1 MIIEKKNYCKVLA
14 KMLFDKDLVIFL
26 TDEVADA
33 AVADATLVASFIDI
47 SHYLYI
53 IQERLNRNNEFIRFD

>member
-1 MIIEKKNYCKVLA
+1 
-14 KMLFDKDLVIFL
+14 MLFDKDLVIFL

-53 IQERLNRNNEFIRFD
+53 TQETLNRNNEFIRFD